1 MRNCPEITVIIP
13 VLGEQA
19 VIGERIRRIR
29 ECETGEVPEIVV
41 VDGDPE
47 GGTLK
52 AIDDPDVVCLRS
64 ARGRAVQMNRGA
76 ERASGPILL
85 FLHADTDLPPGAFTM
100 IRRTM
105 EDASA
110 AAGAFDLTIR
120 SPRPVFRIIERIA
133 SRRSRLTRIPYGDQA
148 IFIRAS
154 CFQGIGGYR
163 DIPIMEDVE
172 LMRRIK
178 RRGDRVVFLD
188 ARVSTSARRWDKEGV
203 LRCTLRN
210 WTLISLYLLGVP
222 AGRLARYY
230 P

>member
-41 VDGDPE
+41 VDGDPA
-47 GGTLK
+47 GGTLES
-52 AIDDPDVVCLRS
+52 IDDPDVVCLTS
-64 ARGRAVQMNRGA
+64 PRGRAVQMNRGA

-188 ARVSTSARRWDKEGV
+188 ARVSTSARRWEKEGV

-210 WTLISLYLLGVP
+210 WVLISLYLLGVP

>member
-1 MRNCPEITVIIP
+1 
-13 VLGEQA
+13 
-19 VIGERIRRIR
+19 
-29 ECETGEVPEIVV
+29 
-41 VDGDPE
+41 
-47 GGTLK
+47 
-52 AIDDPDVVCLRS
+52 
-64 ARGRAVQMNRGA
+64 MNRGA
-76 ERASGPILL
+76 ERATGRILL

-100 IRRTM
+100 IRRAM

-120 SPRPVFRIIERIA
+120 SPG
-133 SRRSRLTRIPYGDQA
+133 RSSGSSSGSPPEIPPHPHSLRDQA

-154 CFQGIGGYR
+154 CFRGIGGYR

-188 ARVSTSARRWDKEGV
+188 ARVSTSARRWEKEV
-203 LRCTLRN
+203 L
-210 WTLISLYLLGVP
+210 SAAPAQLGADQP
-222 AGRLARYY
+222 LSPGRTRRAPCPVLSMK